1 MLRPNKQQF
10 NDYAQ
15 YSALGFQ
22 MLAVILLFVFGGYK
36 FDQWLEWKFPLF
48 TVLGSITGVGMSIYI
63 AVKDLLRKK

>member
-1 MLRPNKQQF
+1 
-10 NDYAQ
+10 
-15 YSALGFQ
+15 

-36 FDQWLEWKFPLF
+36 LDQWLEWKFPLF